1 MGSSLVNLFNSIRY
15 GILASSLFA
24 LFARGAWRV
33 GCVLSEPPRVS
44 VSPALCPCRARKSP
58 ACWGRQRG
66 EGRSGAGDGL
76 LRASP
81 AHAAEPR
88 RPRPP
93 ALSTEIR
100 IYRNGLTG
108 KRGGGGEEERL
119 GGGWGRECVKNES
132 SLLELN
138 AMYCLR
144 AGRGRGWGV
153 EGAPDIKIK

>member
-1 MGSSLVNLFNSIRY
+1 MSIIKLFIAQLMGSSLVNLFNSIRY

-108 KRGGGGEEERL
+108 KRGGGGGGGEAGGRL
-119 GGGWGRECVKNES
+119 GARVCEKRELS
-132 SLLELN
+132 SGAKCDVLFTG
-138 AMYCLR
+138 R
-144 AGRGRGWGV
+144 AG
-153 EGAPDIKIK
+153 